1 MPQDS
6 RKAHELCLRAGEL
19 GYSLA
24 YDKLG
29 DAYLNGQWF
38 LVHQVSAVWR
48 WEYKEYSSLED
59 AIMDEFDA
67 KSVEEA
73 IWDNAGV
80 ERISVIWPEEM
91 MNMDEEQFRAE
102 ASKRMKKAGW
112 KYIGYKLGSVS
123 VFVKV
128 PWNMER
134 GLLEGVVGVAMLGLR
149 TVIKE

>member
-1 MPQDS
+1 
-6 RKAHELCLRAGEL
+6 
-19 GYSLA
+19 
-24 YDKLG
+24 
-29 DAYLNGQWF
+29 
-38 LVHQVSAVWR
+38 
-48 WEYKEYSSLED
+48 
-59 AIMDEFDA
+59 MDEFDA

-80 ERISVIWPEEM
+80 ERISMIWPEEM

-134 GLLEGVVGVAMLGLR
+134 GLLEGVVGVATLGLR
-149 TVIKE
+149 TVIRE